1 MLEPIDLVAV
11 FQILLGTCARGGL
24 IKTGFICFHASLKI
38 FPVGQRSESNFAEY
52 LGMFTSNFINF
63 ETKV

>member
-24 IKTGFICFHASLKI
+24 IKTGSICFLASKI